1 MGTDCMTDAT
11 LIEQFLEGSV
21 GAFNTLVWRWE
32 KPLFNF
38 AFRTVGNQET
48 ARDICQTAFIRMF
61 KQLKNLRDPEKFSPW
76 IYRITLNLCRDEL
89 KKRKNRQ
96 FFYLEDLLMDD
107 ESSDSVRQLPDQDTK
122 TPEELYQHQ
131 QIGEILKC
139 TLMTLPEE
147 QRVVIVMKQYQG
159 LKFTEIADILKQPI
173 NTIKSRLYYG
183 LRTLRKILEESKL
196 NKEVLLHEM

>member
-1 MGTDCMTDAT
+1 
-11 LIEQFLEGSV
+11 
-21 GAFNTLVWRWE
+21 
-32 KPLFNF
+32 
-38 AFRTVGNQET
+38 
-48 ARDICQTAFIRMF
+48 
-61 KQLKNLRDPEKFSPW
+61 
-76 IYRITLNLCRDEL
+76 
-89 KKRKNRQ
+89 
-96 FFYLEDLLMDD
+96 MDD
-107 ESSDSVRQLPDQDTK
+107 ESSNSLRQLPDQNTK

-131 QIGEILKC
+131 QIGEILKR

-196 NKEVLLHEM
+196 DKEVLLHEM